1 VQGSTAEWR
10 EEARALERFALA
22 VTPDERFTCA
32 RASAGRLADS
42 LINRTVLAFRN
53 GEGPAALSARSRL
66 LCLFIRFHRRH
77 ARLRSLED
85 ESGDSGGMRDG
96 PLLERVI
103 AGLPLEWR
111 EALLLVVLERLTHAE
126 AAAVLEIPLSGL
138 VERLS
143 RARAALSEGLAAS
156 LKAPSSR
163 LRLAPHLRV
172 IK

>member
-22 VTPDERFTCA
+22 VTPDERFACA
-32 RASAGRLADS
+32 RASVGRLADS

-66 LCLFIRFHRRH
+66 LCLFVRFHRRH
-77 ARLRSLED
+77 ARLRSLE
-85 ESGDSGGMRDG
+85 EEGGEGGMRDG

-143 RARAALSEGLAAS
+143 RARAALSAALAAS
-156 LKAPSSR
+156 LKASPSR
-163 LRLAPHLRV
+163 PRLAPHLRV